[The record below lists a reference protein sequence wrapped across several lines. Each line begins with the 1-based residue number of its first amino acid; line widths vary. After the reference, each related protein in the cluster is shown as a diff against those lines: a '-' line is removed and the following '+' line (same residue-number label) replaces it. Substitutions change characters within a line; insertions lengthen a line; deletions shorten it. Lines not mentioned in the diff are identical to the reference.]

1 MIIGMADG
9 IVTEIVRKHTISPAS
24 HLHEVTGETGQVA
37 SASWGAAGAAPPG
50 GTC

>member
-24 HLHEVTGETGQVA
+24 HLHEVTGETRTSRVGFM
-37 SASWGAAGAAPPG
+37 GCGRCRPPG
-50 GTC
+50 GAC